1 MSRLS
6 LALIIAALLGAILI
20 LILGVF
26 SDRDDKGFP
35 QGLRGKVPQYQAYRT
50 NDDRDCSAP
59 YPYAMYC
66 YHVDTKADDARSLA
80 LIVEDII
87 REDNIQETQ
96 DKMVAVY
103 FFHPGSY
110 YGNPAY
116 ANAYAF
122 RSEDL
127 AKEYL
132 SKYDLEDA
140 TVIDGVYVFGTD

>member
-26 SDRDDKGFP
+26 SDPAGDKGFP

-59 YPYAMYC
+59 YPYAEYC
-66 YHVDTKADDARSLA
+66 YHVDTQADDERSLA

-87 REDNIQETQ
+87 REDNIEQTG
-96 DKMVAVY
+96 DRMVAVY
-103 FFHPGSY
+103 FYHPGTY
-110 YGNPAY
+110 YGDPGY
-116 ANAYAF
+116 AKAYAF

-132 SKYDLEDA
+132 SKYGLEDA
-140 TVIDGVYVFGTD
+140 TVIDGVYVLKS